1 MPQSALCPGAEL
13 LRLMLQDPSDP
24 EVEKFSNT
32 SIWSLSPLLSPC
44 LTSAKMTP
52 LLSKRPL
59 SPHQHTLTFQTRL
72 HLLPHVLLASDPS
85 YCES

>member
-32 SIWSLSPLLSPC
+32 SMWSLVPC
-44 LTSAKMTP
+44 SAP
-52 LLSKRPL
+52 
-59 SPHQHTLTFQTRL
+59 
-72 HLLPHVLLASDPS
+72 A
-85 YCES
+85 